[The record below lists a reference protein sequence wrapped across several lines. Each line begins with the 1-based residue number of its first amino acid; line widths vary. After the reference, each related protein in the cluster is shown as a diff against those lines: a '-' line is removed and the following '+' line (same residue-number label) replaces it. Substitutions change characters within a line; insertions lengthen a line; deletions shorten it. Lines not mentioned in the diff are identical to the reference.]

1 MLNKGSDDRTTQ
13 HKVKTI
19 ERGRTAA
26 GRVGFAAW
34 CAEPRCD
41 AITFGGFD
49 TRSAACQALD
59 GHESSPHERVAQASS
74 SE

>member
-1 MLNKGSDDRTTQ
+1 MLNKGSDDRTPR

-26 GRVGFAAW
+26 GRIGFAAW
-34 CAEPRCD
+34 CAEPGCD

-49 TRSAACQALD
+49 TRSAARQALD